1 LTFPN
6 YENPIHNAGRGLPDF
21 RHTVFACRRSTSHA
35 ASETVLY
42 AGLEAELAGRGV
54 DPLPDNR
61 PDVITGN
68 PAAENVL
75 PGTGLAGGLLQI
87 PEKTGLRLG
96 GLWLADTNGLLSG
109 GKQPGKW
116 SWNSALIIGAN
127 LDAEKLLAWKGA
139 SFGVQFLRFDG
150 QDTNGQ
156 AGSVQ
161 GYNSLPGPKP
171 LDRSELYELWYRQ
184 ALFDDRLIFRIGKV
198 VPTYDFNNVARPV
211 PTHDET
217 LDIPAVTGLLYTP
230 VFVNPTLLGAI
241 GGYYNSVYGVTVTL
255 APTKNSYLSY
265 GLYDGNIARGV
276 QTGLTGPHFNGYYFN
291 IAETGVDWVA
301 AGKYPGQVGLGG
313 WYQTGQLHGPPP
325 RRILARRVVFYLF
338 GGQRIWASSTEP
350 SIPDDKD
357 KALVPTA
364 PSGHASISAFFQFG
378 VNNAE
383 TLPVKDYF
391 GAGLTGFGLIP
402 FRPDDSVG
410 AGMAWSWLN
419 PKIFNRPSELMLQG
433 YYQAHLYA
441 GTFFQPA
448 ISYIPT
454 PGANSSFGGAW
465 AVTFR
470 FTFLF

>member
-1 LTFPN
+1 MAEDELQALLRK
-6 YENPIHNAGRGLPDF
+6 PILDPEPGAQ
-21 RHTVFACRRSTSHA
+21 
-35 ASETVLY
+35 
-42 AGLEAELAGRGV
+42 AELMDHGG
-54 DPLPDNR
+54 DPSSSNI

-75 PGTGLAGGLLQI
+75 PGTGLAGRLLQL
-87 PEKTGLRLG
+87 PESTGLRLG
-96 GLWLADTNGLLSG
+96 GVWLADTNGLLSG

-139 SFGVQFLRFDG
+139 SFGVQFLQFDG

-161 GYNSLPGPKP
+161 GYNSLPGLKP
-171 LDRSELYELWYRQ
+171 LDRSELYQLWYRQ
-184 ALFDDRLIFRIGKV
+184 SLFNDSLVIRIGKI

-241 GGYYNSVYGVTVTL
+241 GGYYNSVYGFTLTL
-255 APTKNSYLSY
+255 APTRNTYLNY
-265 GLYDGNIARGV
+265 GTYDGNVARGV

-291 IAETGVDWVA
+291 ILEAGIDWVA
-301 AGKYPGQVGLGG
+301 AGKYPGEFGVGG
-313 WYQTGQLHGPPP
+313 WYQTGRLHGPPG
-325 RRILARRVVFYLF
+325 VSQNGTGGGYLF
-338 GGQRIWASSTEP
+338 GGQRIWSRSAVAIAADGEGKTI
-350 SIPDDKD
+350 IPPPQDRH
-357 KALVPTA
+357 
-364 PSGHASISAFFQFG
+364 HASISMFVQFG
-378 VNNAE
+378 INNSD

-391 GAGLTGFGLIP
+391 GTGLTGFGLIP
-402 FRPDDSVG
+402 LRPDDSVG
-410 AGMAWSWLN
+410 VGMAQSWLN
-419 PKIFNRPSELMLQG
+419 TKLFNRPSELMFQG

-441 GTFFQPA
+441 GAFFQPA

-454 PGANSSFGGAW
+454 PGASSSLGSAW

-470 FTFLF
+470 FTLLF